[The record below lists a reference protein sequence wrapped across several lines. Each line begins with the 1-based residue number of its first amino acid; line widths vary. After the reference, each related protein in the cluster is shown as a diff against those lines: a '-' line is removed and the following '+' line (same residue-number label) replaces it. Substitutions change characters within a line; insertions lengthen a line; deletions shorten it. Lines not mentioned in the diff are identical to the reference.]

1 MDERNQKM
9 TISQAQRDALYEKG
23 LPLVAGVDAAL
34 WSAIDAEDWAKASQ
48 IALRVSDFLRVA
60 NEGLG
65 WGSNTQETIT
75 LSAPA
80 DVVVRCLDS
89 LLPEID
95 GRLRLDL
102 EDKAETIRPRVPEGP
117 SDSELEITS
126 DQQGF
131 LVREILTRLTE
142 LDGLSRCLQTQA
154 WSELRAYAEEFSDL
168 LRFMAEDLQWRPHGS
183 GILKP
188 IAPPDVVQRS
198 IRYLITSVRE
208 ARRVSETH
216 AREAQEEAQEFQEIE
231 DGLGELLSEAPRHR
245 GG

>member
-23 LPLVAGVDAAL
+23 LGLVAGVDAAL
-34 WSAIDAEDWAKASQ
+34 WSAIDAENWAKASQ
-48 IALRVSDFLRVA
+48 IALRASDFLRVA

-65 WGSNTQETIT
+65 WGSIRQETIT

-102 EDKAETIRPRVPEGP
+102 EGQVEAIRPHVPEGA
-117 SDSELEITS
+117 SDSELEIDP
-126 DQQGF
+126 DQQRF

-142 LDGLSRCLQTQA
+142 LDGLSRCLRA
-154 WSELRAYAEEFSDL
+154 EEWSDLRAYAEEFSDL
-168 LRFMAEDLQWRPHGS
+168 LRFMAEDLQWRPRRS
-183 GILKP
+183 GNLRP

-198 IRYLITSVRE
+198 IKYLMTSVNE

-231 DGLGELLSEAPRHR
+231 DRLSELLDGEKGHR